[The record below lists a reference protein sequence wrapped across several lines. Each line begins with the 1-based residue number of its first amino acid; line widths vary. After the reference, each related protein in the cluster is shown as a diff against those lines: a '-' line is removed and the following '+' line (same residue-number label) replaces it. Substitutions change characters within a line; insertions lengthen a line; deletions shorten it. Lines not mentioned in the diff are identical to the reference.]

1 MSVHPDGRDW
11 RTYFHDYQQAQRASL
26 EPVAEADI
34 EQLEIV
40 EPAYELSAEQ
50 LAKLPGR
57 STPAQVVK
65 RLLANKWDV
74 RAQKRVVH
82 MPPVR
87 YASSSDEGAKV
98 QYQAGDIRYPDY
110 FLEVTAIGAVKRDAN
125 GRIGLAMFATWND
138 KNGFQIAETYDP
150 LDGREIRVGF
160 TKGRDPNQ
168 IEIEEGIAP
177 PLGLKQWLLDFAP
190 LPADQKQ
197 KLAKAA
203 KAVEQKGEWIG

>member
-1 MSVHPDGRDW
+1 MSVHPDGRSW
-11 RTYFHDYQQAQRASL
+11 TEYFTDYRKAQQADL
-26 EPVAEADI
+26 EPVDEADV
-34 EQLEIV
+34 EQPEIV
-40 EPAYELSAEQ
+40 EPAYELTAEQ
-50 LAKLPGR
+50 IAKLPGR
-57 STPAQVVK
+57 GTPAQVVK
-65 RLLANKWDV
+65 RLKANNWGIRV
-74 RAQKRVVH
+74 QKRVVH

-87 YASSSDEGAKV
+87 YASSSEEGAKV
-98 QYQAGDIRYPDY
+98 QYQAGDIRFPDY
-110 FLEVTAIGAVKRDAN
+110 FLEVTAVGAVKRDAN

-160 TKGRDPNQ
+160 TKGREPNQ

-177 PLGLKQWLLDFAP
+177 PLGLKEWLLDFAP

-203 KAVEQKGEWIG
+203 KSAEQEGIWIG

>member
-34 EQLEIV
+34 EQPEIV

-98 QYQAGDIRYPDY
+98 QYQAGAIRYPDY

-160 TKGRDPNQ
+160 TKGREPNQ

-177 PLGLKQWLLDFAP
+177 PLGLKEWLLDFAP

-203 KAVEQKGEWIG
+203 KVAEQRGEWIG

>member
-1 MSVHPDGRDW
+1 MHPDGRDW

-34 EQLEIV
+34 EQPEIV

-98 QYQAGDIRYPDY
+98 QYQAGAIRYPDY

-160 TKGRDPNQ
+160 TKGREPNQ

-177 PLGLKQWLLDFAP
+177 PLGLKEWLLDFAP

-203 KAVEQKGEWIG
+203 KVAEQRGEWIG